1 MTIDIISDNSLII
14 PEYII
19 DIKNKSKKTIEL
31 VEYYEKLKNLEV
43 QNKENKF
50 IEKKESK
57 KLIKKT
63 YKKKKYYKKTK

>member
-19 DIKNKSKKTIEL
+19 DIQNKSKKTIDL
-31 VEYYEKLKNLEV
+31 VEHYEKLKNLET
-43 QNKENKF
+43 QNKEDK
-50 IEKKESK
+50 ISQKKEVK
-57 KLIKKT
+57 KIKKN